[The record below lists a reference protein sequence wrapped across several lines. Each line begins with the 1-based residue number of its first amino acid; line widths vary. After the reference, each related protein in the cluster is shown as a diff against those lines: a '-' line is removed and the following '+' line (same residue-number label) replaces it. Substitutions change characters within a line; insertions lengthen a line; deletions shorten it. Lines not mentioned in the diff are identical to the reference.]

1 MTTNDLQHIWQPLRV
16 GPVELKHRIMV
27 SGHTQLYGKDGT
39 LSDRHI
45 AYYRARAAGGAAL
58 LVLEQQGVHPA
69 VMNYHAG
76 CGSWERRV
84 IPWYERLGDAVHP
97 HGCAQFVQL
106 FASGAQ
112 GRSTQYIDHFSPLW
126 SASGIPSAISN
137 EKPLAMEQQH
147 IDELVEHFALSA
159 ENVKLAGL
167 DGIEVHAA
175 HSQLVGE
182 FLSPAFNKRSDRY
195 GGSVRDRC
203 QLAIEI
209 GDAIRKRVGP
219 DFCLGIRLSA
229 DEYLGGAGITLEQT
243 EEQLDVLAA
252 TGFYDFFDISG
263 GGYHT
268 LHIAVAP
275 MDRMPEGFLAPA
287 AERAKRVVGERGKVF
302 VVGRVLDLRTA
313 EEIVAKGAAD
323 MVAMTRAHM
332 ADPAIVRKTREGRER
347 EITRC
352 VGANVCVKRLIDNVA
367 ITCVMNPSMGRED
380 TRGTL
385 EPATTPRDILVVG
398 GGPAGMRAAATAAA
412 RGHRV
417 RLWEKEDALGGHLRT
432 WARLPDRRGWSV
444 AIDNLQRPVEDRG
457 VEISLG
463 REIDAAS
470 VTNAGADVVVLA
482 VGSHWDAQGL
492 SAYRPDRNGIPGHD
506 RDHVLDLG
514 TAASRALENAAAL
527 GRRVLMVDE
536 SESYTPLALAQLLA
550 EAGVE
555 VEIVSPRAVV
565 GGDTLKILEML
576 HVFPKL
582 KAAGVHWR
590 AQHFVEEI
598 REKDVLLYNTFGG
611 EPFAEDGFDT
621 VVLSLFRQPERD
633 LFDALKG
640 AGPELHRVGDCL
652 TPRSLEAVIHEADE
666 LGRAL

>member
-1 MTTNDLQHIWQPLRV
+1 MEQ
-16 GPVELKHRIMV
+16 
-27 SGHTQLYGKDGT
+27 
-39 LSDRHI
+39 RHI
-45 AYYRARAAGGAAL
+45 DAL
-58 LVLEQQGVHPA
+58 
-69 VMNYHAG
+69 
-76 CGSWERRV
+76 
-84 IPWYERLGDAVHP
+84 
-97 HGCAQFVQL
+97 
-106 FASGAQ
+106 
-112 GRSTQYIDHFSPLW
+112 ID
-126 SASGIPSAISN
+126 
-137 EKPLAMEQQH
+137 
-147 IDELVEHFALSA
+147 HFALSA

-195 GGSVRDRC
+195 GGSVRARC

-209 GDAIRKRVGP
+209 GEAIRERVGP
-219 DFCLGIRLSA
+219 DFCLGLRLSA
-229 DEYLGGAGITLEQT
+229 DEYLGDAGITLEQT

-287 AERAKRVVGERGKVF
+287 AERAKRVVGDRGKVF
-302 VVGRVLDLRTA
+302 VVGRVLDLSTA

-332 ADPAIVRKTREGRER
+332 ADPAIVRKTLEGRER

-385 EPATTPRDILVVG
+385 EPTATPRDVLVVG
-398 GGPAGMRAAATAAA
+398 GGPAGMRAAAIAAG

-417 RLWEKEDALGGHLRT
+417 RLWERSEALGGHLRT

-444 AIDNLQRPVEDRG
+444 AIDNLVRPIEDHG
-457 VEISLG
+457 VEVSLG
-463 REIDAAS
+463 READAAA
-470 VTNAGADVVVLA
+470 VQGAGADVVVLA
-482 VGSHWDAQGL
+482 VGSHWDPKGL
-492 SAYRPDRNGIPGHD
+492 SAYRPDRDGIPGSDHH
-506 RDHVLDLG
+506 HVLELG
-514 TAASRALENAAAL
+514 AATSRALEDSAAL
-527 GRRVLMVDE
+527 GRRVLIVDE
-536 SESYTPLALAQLLA
+536 SESYPPLALAQLLA
-550 EAGVE
+550 EAGVSVE
-555 VEIVSPRAVV
+555 VVSPRAVV
-565 GGDTLKILEML
+565 GGDTLKSLEML
-576 HVFPKL
+576 HLFPKL
-582 KAAGVHWR
+582 KAAGVRWR
-590 AQHFVEEI
+590 AQHFVEAI
-598 REKDVLLYNTFGG
+598 REDDVLLYDLFGG
-611 EPFAEDGFDT
+611 APFSVSGVDT

-633 LFDALKG
+633 LYDALEG
-640 AGPELHRVGDCL
+640 TISELHRVGDCL

-666 LGRAL
+666 LARTL